1 MTNWKSKGSLQD
13 YRLVANDCIVVCF
26 VVQHCLTCT
35 YDILYTTID
44 FQTGMPRQ
52 CLLFIDAMANG
63 RGDTPKEGVSRRSK
77 QSSAITSRVF
87 GCEVIC
93 GPVDFM
99 CYVVVDQMVQG
110 GGAIEATPYNS
121 ASSVHDMKNH
131 LSDII
136 NLKLHHF
143 QVPHR
148 FAQFRH
154 VASGMAICQY
164 QLFCPMDGQPDNW
177 LPAAASLLD
186 QNIQQSSIVFNRFA
200 VVNGEGGLLGELI
213 GLAKSVYSNPICQ
226 PNNH

>member
-1 MTNWKSKGSLQD
+1 MFCFGAILIELGYFDRINTNFLIVGHTHCNLDQNFSVLSKRIYESEH
-13 YRLVANDCIVVCF
+13 I
-26 VVQHCLTCT
+26 LTP
-35 YDILYTTID
+35 LA
-44 FQTGMPRQ
+44 MKE
-52 CLLFIDAMANG
+52 LLASAHSS
-63 RGDTPKEGVSRRSK
+63 PKERPLHII
-77 QSSAITSRVF
+77 QL
-87 GCEVIC
+87 
-93 GPVDFM
+93 
-99 CYVVVDQMVQG
+99 Q
-110 GGAIEATPYNS
+110 
-121 ASSVHDMKNH
+121 SVHDMKNH

-186 QNIQQSSIVFNRFA
+186 QNIQQPSIVFNRFA

-213 GLAKSVYSNPICQ
+213 GLAKSAYSNPICQ